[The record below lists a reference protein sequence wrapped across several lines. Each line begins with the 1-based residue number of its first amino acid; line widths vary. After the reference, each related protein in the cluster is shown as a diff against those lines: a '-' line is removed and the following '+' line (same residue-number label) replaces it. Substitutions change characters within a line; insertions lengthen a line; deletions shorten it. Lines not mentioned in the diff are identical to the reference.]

1 MPPII
6 PYSLSRDG
14 YAEAIQHYFSK
25 QNKKI
30 AYLKQMK
37 KNELYDIIQ
46 ENKIDVR
53 QELAHKNNI
62 TTGKFKLL
70 SVDENI
76 YERNIKTISKND
88 IQYIISLL
96 KNGNTK
102 NWKYQLKMWIVNP
115 VYDDAGK
122 PQL

>member
-62 TTGKFKLL
+62 TTGKFILL
-70 SVDENI
+70 SVDEKI
-76 YERNIKTISKND
+76 YERNIKTIPKND

-96 KNGNTK
+96 KNSNTK